1 MKITIAYLEDNQL
14 NEVMKVLNP
23 ILSGAKIRKSDT
35 YKPYK
40 HAYITL
46 KNSTKSSEIKE
57 IS

>member
-1 MKITIAYLEDNQL
+1 MKITIAYLEDAHLQS
-14 NEVMKVLNP
+14 VLDALKP

-46 KNSTKSSEIKE
+46 KNHTKSSEIKGKC
-57 IS
+57 